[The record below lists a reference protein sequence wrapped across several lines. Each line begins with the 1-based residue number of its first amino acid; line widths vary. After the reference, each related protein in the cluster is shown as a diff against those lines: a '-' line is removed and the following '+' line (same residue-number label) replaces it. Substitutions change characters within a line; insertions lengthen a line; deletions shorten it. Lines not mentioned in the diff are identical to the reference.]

1 MQSPYHR
8 IANRMKL
15 CFATGK
21 TLQNFK
27 GHDHWHCG
35 THKVLNHIQFFKV
48 YEVMAAKYGHLVLP
62 GAFSNKVT
70 TDIDLTD
77 EAVVQC
83 NVAVLK
89 IIL

>member
-1 MQSPYHR
+1 M
-8 IANRMKL
+8 
-15 CFATGK
+15 
-21 TLQNFK
+21 
-27 GHDHWHCG
+27 
-35 THKVLNHIQFFKV
+35 NHIQFFKV

-83 NVAVLK
+83 NAAVLK